1 MAGRRRNRGFRLS
14 PRMRRELRTDINL
27 EVLEQLVALLPTES
41 RDLVLRAFLARPPTS
56 ATGRVDASLGYDLS
70 FRDPKLQR
78 LLDQVITPTGRS
90 ALAALERTRQFD
102 ATQRPLL
109 EHPIGVAILSAVGAP
124 NVGGMIARR
133 THTQPHD
140 VILMPETHLNAGWLD
155 RAITRLLTERR
166 VNGLRPER
174 DYSFAIPFGGL
185 TRRLPAAWDR
195 YLVQVLERLRASTP
209 APLGD
214 LGSVRFIEVRLM

>member
-1 MAGRRRNRGFRLS
+1 MAGRKRGFRLS
-14 PRMRRELRTDINL
+14 ARMRRELRTDINL
-27 EVLEQLVALLPTES
+27 EALEQLVGLVPTES
-41 RDLVLRAFLARPPTS
+41 RDLVLRAFLARPT
-56 ATGRVDASLGYDLS
+56 ATTGRVDASLGYDLS

-78 LLDQVITPTGRS
+78 LLDQVITPTPRS
-90 ALAALERTRQFD
+90 ALAAWERTRQFD

-109 EHPIGVAILSAVGAP
+109 EDPIRVVILNAFGEP
-124 NVGGMIARR
+124 MIARR
-133 THTQPHD
+133 TRTQPHD

-174 DYSFAIPFGGL
+174 DYSFAISAGQL

-195 YLVQVLERLRASTP
+195 YLVQMLERLRASTP
-209 APLGD
+209 ALLGD
-214 LGSVRFIEVRLM
+214 LGSVRFIELRLM